1 VTGGGFIIA
10 ASLTPAAPADG
21 HDNFGGNAKPMK
33 DGSIKGHWNHVD
45 HGTGNHAL
53 GRPEYIYCRHVDE
66 PGPGQPG
73 GKKGLT
79 ANQVYFGGHA
89 RFRVNDQW
97 ADGYWFDVVA
107 KDHGEP
113 GSVPKPSK
121 NGGMVD
127 TYHFSIRKIVDPQN
141 LQSGTL
147 VYETKG
153 DLVGGNIQIHPPNNG
168 HPAVQSALPP
178 WVALEP

>member
-1 VTGGGFIIA
+1 V
-10 ASLTPAAPADG
+10 APADG

-33 DGSIKGHWNHVD
+33 DGTVDGHWNHID
-45 HGTGNHAL
+45 HGTQNHAL

-79 ANQVYFGGHA
+79 SNQVYFGGHA
-89 RFRVNDQW
+89 RWRSNQVW

-113 GSVPKPSK
+113 GSVPKPTK

-127 TYHFSIRKIVDPQN
+127 TYHFTIRKIDDPAKSA
-141 LQSGTL
+141 SGTII
-147 VYETKG
+147 YETRG
-153 DLVGGNIQIHPPNNG
+153 GLEGGNIQIHAPNNG
-168 HPAVQSALPP
+168 HPGTQSTLPT
-178 WVALEP
+178 WVSLEP